1 MPRRS
6 CATNVP
12 TGNAGSK
19 AWRSP
24 CYIALGERDALIRDA
39 EQRTGQAP
47 KDEQPPRLD
56 PHDDREPLNVDIR
69 TETSRPLGIDK
80 ADHRGT
86 TKSAVAGAAISEWL
100 AKRNY

>member
-1 MPRRS
+1 VLRDEEVELRGAHVHPGLRAVAARS
-6 CATNVP
+6 
-12 TGNAGSK
+12 
-19 AWRSP
+19 
-24 CYIALGERDALIRDA
+24 
-39 EQRTGQAP
+39 P

-69 TETSRPLGIDK
+69 TETSRRLGRYK

-86 TKSAVAGAAISEWL
+86 TKSAVADAAISEWL